1 MSFRISQ
8 REDWPG
14 HPVDLGEGF
23 RLHKER
29 CGRQLEAICWL
40 RTHPLGWEL
49 VLNVNQNL
57 QRAEVCRSQDE
68 LLDKTERWKAALIE
82 RGWR

>member
-1 MSFRISQ
+1 VPR
-8 REDWPG
+8 RDDWLG

-23 RLHKER
+23 RLHKDR
-29 CGRQLEAICWL
+29 CGGQLEAICRL

-49 VLNVNQNL
+49 VLNVIGNL
-57 QRAEVCRSQDE
+57 QRTEVCRSQE
-68 LLDKTERWKAALIE
+68 GVLEKTERWKAALIE